1 MKAEERLTQR
11 NQVLFRGTSGK
22 VFLEASM
29 NPFFHSAIH
38 STLATFIRECPMC
51 RHKQVTAPSKAGEA
65 VQCRKCGA
73 QIPPKKAA

>member
-1 MKAEERLTQR
+1 LNQR
-11 NQVLFRGTSGK
+11 NQVLFRGTSRK

-29 NPFFHSAIH
+29 NPFMHSVIH
-38 STLATFIRECPMC
+38 STLSAFLRECPKC